1 MQKILHVSDNP
12 EHFSS
17 IGSAL
22 AQIPANNTTPV
33 IIEIAPGIYH
43 EKLTINKPYITL
55 RGMGESSAHTVISY
69 DDYALDLMEDGSKRG
84 TFRTYTLFIDTHD
97 VTLQHLTIENASG
110 DSATHGQAIALY
122 ADGDRLM
129 IDSCRLHFLPGRFPK
144 KNDSLAVSSVQ
155 NSLPRV
161 SMADNIIKTAI
172 SAAILILFL
181 EAPPH
186 ILNTV
191 P

>member
-12 EHFSS
+12 EHFPS

-129 IDSCRLHFLPGRFPK
+129 L
-144 KNDSLAVSSVQ
+144 SL
-155 NSLPRV
+155 
-161 SMADNIIKTAI
+161 I
-172 SAAILILFL
+172 
-181 EAPPH
+181 H
-186 ILNTV
+186 I
-191 P
+191 

>member
-1 MQKILHVSDNP
+1 
-12 EHFSS
+12 
-17 IGSAL
+17 
-22 AQIPANNTTPV
+22 
-33 IIEIAPGIYH
+33 
-43 EKLTINKPYITL
+43 
-55 RGMGESSAHTVISY
+55 
-69 DDYALDLMEDGSKRG
+69 MEDGSKRG

-129 IDSCRLHFLPGRFPK
+129 IDSCRLLGHQDTLFTDRFPK
-144 KNDSLAVSSVQ
+144 RNDSLAVSSVQ

-172 SAAILILFL
+172 SAAILIFIFGSATAYFEHCTL
-181 EAPPH
+181 ESLLRTKHLHSP
-186 ILNTV
+186 I
-191 P
+191 

>member
-55 RGMGESSAHTVISY
+55 RGMLTPSSA
-69 DDYALDLMEDGSKRG
+69 M
-84 TFRTYTLFIDTHD
+84 
-97 VTLQHLTIENASG
+97 
-110 DSATHGQAIALY
+110 
-122 ADGDRLM
+122 M
-129 IDSCRLHFLPGRFPK
+129 IMPW
-144 KNDSLAVSSVQ
+144 
-155 NSLPRV
+155 
-161 SMADNIIKTAI
+161 I
-172 SAAILILFL
+172 
-181 EAPPH
+181 
-186 ILNTV
+186 
-191 P
+191 